1 MELSRRGDYAVR
13 AMLDVAARPADRMTV
28 TKEIALRQD
37 IPPVFLTKIVS
48 SLSQAGLL
56 RTYRGVEGGVALGKP
71 ADQISLLQI
80 IEAVDGPIY
89 INRCLIG
96 PGECDQ
102 DQTCPAHELWVQAQG
117 ELLGLLA
124 NKSLADLAQRAQEL
138 QQAPM
143 AGFAA

>member
-13 AMLDVAARPADRMTV
+13 AMLDVATRPADRMTV

-37 IPPVFLTKIVS
+37 IPPIFLTKIVS
-48 SLSQAGLL
+48 SLSRAGLL
-56 RTYRGVEGGVALGKP
+56 RTYRGVAGGVALGKP

-89 INRCLIG
+89 INRCLIRR
-96 PGECDQ
+96 GECDR
-102 DQTCPAHELWVQAQG
+102 DRTCPAHELWVQAQG

-124 NKSLADLAQRAQEL
+124 NKSLADLARRAQEL

-143 AGFAA
+143 ADFAA

>member
-13 AMLDVAARPADRMTV
+13 AMLDVATRPVDRMTV

-56 RTYRGVEGGVALGKP
+56 RTYRGVAGGVALGKP

-89 INRCLIG
+89 INRCLIR
-96 PGECDQ
+96 PGECDR
-102 DQTCPAHELWVQAQG
+102 DRTCPAHELWVQAQG

-124 NKSLADLAQRAQEL
+124 NKSLADLARRAQEL
-138 QQAPM
+138 QQVPM

>member
-13 AMLDVAARPADRMTV
+13 AMLDVATRPVDRMTV

-56 RTYRGVEGGVALGKP
+56 RTYRGVAGGVALGKP

-89 INRCLIG
+89 INRCLIR
-96 PGECDQ
+96 PGECDR
-102 DQTCPAHELWVQAQG
+102 DRTCPAHELWVQAQG

-124 NKSLADLAQRAQEL
+124 NKSLADLARRAQEL
-138 QQAPM
+138 QQVPT